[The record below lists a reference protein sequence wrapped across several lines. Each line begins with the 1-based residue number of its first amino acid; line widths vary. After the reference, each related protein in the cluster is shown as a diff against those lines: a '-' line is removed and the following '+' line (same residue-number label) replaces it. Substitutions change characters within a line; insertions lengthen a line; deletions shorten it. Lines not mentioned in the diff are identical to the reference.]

1 MQKNSWDNLDSPI
14 GYLKSTGVFPQDNIL
29 SIKLK
34 KKKNYLQVTK
44 LEPDKIKQ
52 A

>member
-1 MQKNSWDNLDSPI
+1 MQKNSWLDSPI
-14 GYLKSTGVFPQDNIL
+14 DYLNSTGVFPQDNIL

-34 KKKNYLQVTK
+34 KKIYLQVNK